1 MRLLEKMGAS
11 VNPANVEKI
20 LKEWPLE
27 KALVMPV
34 WARGSVVIFPG
45 CADYRDSDKNELV
58 EQMYKPKEVDA
69 KARSKPS
76 QEKSQSSVKGKGGG
90 IKSTQGSGA
99 IAAGARTTNPNT
111 TTTTTTTTAAPKP
124 DKVESKLEQ
133 LPKTQKGRRVSWS
146 TVHTLDI
153 LGNKAGVE
161 GDYPAILSAADMTCG
176 PFLRLLEPPM
186 FGEDDVQTSINLFCA
201 NLVDYS
207 PRIKKDFSGK
217 LFKTVKGL
225 LTSPL
230 SVRLYGLLCHYCYW
244 NIMRPWA
251 RVQTRRAG
259 IDTRPPPPAPSSPK
273 SENEFAEDGD
283 ENASFANYD
292 GGDDDDDEEEM
303 SQASLASLAQSG
315 KEQLFVQLEECL
327 TALHKRMGFDAIA
340 LTTAHQS
347 HVCGCH
353 FVADELLSTCFSWL
367 SQLSPAERR
376 KQSIEAQQ
384 AAGAEPAELRALM
397 SVPLEEDTSPQA
409 KFVALRLRRL
419 MHQALADI
427 LDPARIFTQHMLI
440 SSYVGEGEQKSIAP
454 RNPAAKYFITSL
466 AVRSVFGDA
475 YSDKTRRFLGN
486 TNEPYVPVPGVVVRA
501 ASAAAA
507 QEAALAAHSR
517 STFKVK
523 KPHLPLL
530 SSASIS
536 SSTLVESPVKEG
548 RGLPA
553 EVPSTVPASK
563 ALPPPRALG
572 FPSGGGG
579 KVGGESAI
587 KAVLKQSHQS
597 RSALATTH
605 KAEELARALT
615 GRWEE
620 QGVFANAAE
629 KQARAEQQRL
639 EQEHKRT
646 EELARAQAR
655 AKPVDFFDIFGSLG
669 WSEAAVRHGEPQHS
683 HHHSVSSLPQMQPS
697 ASTASLREM
706 AREALRRGGDDQS
719 VHSMQS
725 LESRTSIV
733 HNPRAEMQVSLSAKA
748 TLMRLVTDR
757 ASSQYSKLAS
767 DLRPG
772 LLLAPTK

>member
-1 MRLLEKMGAS
+1 
-11 VNPANVEKI
+11 
-20 LKEWPLE
+20 
-27 KALVMPV
+27 
-34 WARGSVVIFPG
+34 
-45 CADYRDSDKNELV
+45 
-58 EQMYKPKEVDA
+58 MYKPKEVDA
-69 KARSKPS
+69 KGRLKPS
-76 QEKSQSSVKGKGGG
+76 QEHSQSSKKGKGGG
-90 IKSTQGSGA
+90 VDDVKSSQRSSA
-99 IAAGARTTNPNT
+99 FAAGARPINTITTA
-111 TTTTTTTTAAPKP
+111 AAPKP
-124 DKVESKLEQ
+124 DKVENKLDQ

-153 LGNKAGVE
+153 MGKKGGVE
-161 GDYPAILSAADMTCG
+161 GDYPSLLSAADMACG

-244 NIMRPWA
+244 NILRPWV

-259 IDTRPPPPAPSSPK
+259 IDTRPAPAPSPSSPK
-273 SENEFAEDGD
+273 SEIEWAEDD
-283 ENASFANYD
+283 ESASFADD
-292 GGDDDDDEEEM
+292 GEDTEEM

-353 FVADELLSTCFSWL
+353 FVADELLSTCFPWL

-376 KQSIEAQQ
+376 KEKIEARQ
-384 AAGAEPAELRALM
+384 AAGAEPAEPAELRALM

-427 LDPARIFTQHMLI
+427 LDPARLFTQHMLI

-475 YSDKTRRFLGN
+475 GSDKTRRFLSN
-486 TNEPYVPVPGVVVRA
+486 TNEPYVPVPGVVVQA

-523 KPHLPLL
+523 KPNLPLL

-536 SSTLVESPVKEG
+536 SSTLVESTVKEG

-572 FPSGGGG
+572 FPGGG
-579 KVGGESAI
+579 KVHGESAI

-597 RSALATTH
+597 RSALAAN

-620 QGVFANAAE
+620 QGVFVNAAE
-629 KQARAEQQRL
+629 KQARAEQQKL
-639 EQEHKRT
+639 EQENKRA
-646 EELARAQAR
+646 EELARSQAR
-655 AKPVDFFDIFGSLG
+655 AKPVDFFDIFGGLG

-697 ASTASLREM
+697 ACSSASLRDM
-706 AREALRRGGDDQS
+706 ARDALRRGGDDQS

-733 HNPRAEMQVSLSAKA
+733 QNSRAEMQVSLSAKA
-748 TLMRLVTDR
+748 ALMRLVTDR

-767 DLRPG
+767 DMRPG
-772 LLLAPTK
+772 LLLAPK